1 MTTNSNDSSDND
13 LRPDGGKVIMLLRER
28 LRDGL
33 AGNWCTAWDNSIWH
47 IPGDEN
53 GAYIN
58 GVMLTIDFDFEGAY
72 LLEINSD
79 AGFWH
84 ALAIFLSRSDPIIEW
99 MPAPPQKFFERSVN
113 AWEAIR
119 WAVDT
124 YKRIDEEVNAR

>member
-1 MTTNSNDSSDND
+1 MTNSTDDSENDP
-13 LRPDGGKVIMLLRER
+13 RPDGGRVILLLKER

-53 GAYIN
+53 NAYIN
-58 GVMLTIDFDFEGAY
+58 GVMLSIDFDFEAGY

-79 AGFWH
+79 SGFWH
-84 ALAIFLSRSDPIIEW
+84 ALVVFLANRDPEIRW
-99 MPAPPQKFFERSVN
+99 MPAPHQTFFERTVH

-124 YKRIDEEVNAR
+124 YQTIDEEVNTR